1 MRDKDNNGEFIHN
14 DECTF
19 SDEQF
24 FHADEFN
31 TQAHTALHRKDSF
44 RQPLFRMWQST
55 CGTENIYT
63 ARRIMQR
70 EIKISFEKANLS
82 VPCQS

>member
-44 RQPLFRMWQST
+44 RQPLF
-55 CGTENIYT
+55 
-63 ARRIMQR
+63 
-70 EIKISFEKANLS
+70 
-82 VPCQS
+82 